1 MKTKPQALA
10 TIRQLSDQIIEHAK
24 RYELEAAVIFM
35 DQEDPQKTLV
45 QNFHLSMFGNMVDL
59 NLIMAR
65 FGMNEGAMGQV
76 RTIVEAE
83 LQRHATLLAADAD
96 PK

>member
-1 MKTKPQALA
+1 MKTKSQALA

-24 RYELEAAVIFM
+24 RYELEAAVVFM

-65 FGMNEGAMGQV
+65 FGMSDEKMGEV
-76 RTIVEAE
+76 RSIVEAE
-83 LQRHATLLAADAD
+83 LQRHATLLPVDAAAQ
-96 PK
+96 